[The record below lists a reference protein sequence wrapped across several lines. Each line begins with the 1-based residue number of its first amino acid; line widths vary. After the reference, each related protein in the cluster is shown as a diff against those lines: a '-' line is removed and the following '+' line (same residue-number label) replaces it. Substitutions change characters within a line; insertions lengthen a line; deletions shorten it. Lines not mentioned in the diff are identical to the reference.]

1 MEYACVCVNNRD
13 MQIRRNEGDTVTK
26 EREMNM
32 AAVREIVREREV
44 IAAEA
49 TVTASAEATV
59 TASVD
64 VSVVDATVED
74 GTTEDVSGSQPPN
87 DRPSNVSA
95 TDQPHEDAM
104 L

>member
-1 MEYACVCVNNRD
+1 

-49 TVTASAEATV
+49 TVTAS
-59 TASVD
+59 VD

-74 GTTEDVSGSQPPN
+74 VTTEDVSGSQPPN